1 MDIIKYF
8 NKPAII
14 NNLAKYDTFYQV
26 ALGILIN
33 TANTKELDSNIKLEY
48 ALGAIYEMIK
58 DLQEEENIDEI
69 FDQELQKQ
77 AAMDALQY
85 FANENIQEVKDKE
98 IDIENSVHMIND
110 NLFFN
115 DIVLDIC
122 KENIPNQ
129 IKKYEEI
136 ISDEVSN
143 SIISS
148 LEVLER

>member
-1 MDIIKYF
+1 MDVIKYF
-8 NKPAII
+8 NKPTII

-58 DLQEEENIDEI
+58 DLQDEENIDDI
-69 FDQELQKQ
+69 FESELQKQ

-85 FANENIQEVKDKE
+85 FANENIQEVKDKK
-98 IDIENSVHMIND
+98 IDIENNVNMIND

-115 DIVLDIC
+115 DIVLEIC

-143 SIISS
+143 SIITS
-148 LEVLER
+148 LKNLEN

>member
-33 TANTKELDSNIKLEY
+33 TTNTKELDSNIKLEY

-58 DLQEEENIDEI
+58 DLQEEENIDDI

-85 FANENIQEVKDKE
+85 FANENIQEVKNKK
-98 IDIENSVHMIND
+98 IDIENSVNMIND
-110 NLFFN
+110 NIFFN

-136 ISDEVSN
+136 ISDEVSK

-148 LEVLER
+148 LNSI